1 VLAFC
6 DEAIKRG
13 GHGIDRLPVNVVLQD
28 DGTRACPSEYPLG
41 DRRSSRMFPIQG
53 VHRPVNDIELK
64 PLRDPN
70 MFRFVKRTI
79 RRPQQHRCDP
89 ARGADRV
96 LSLFDLLIPLWGVAE
111 MPFGDA
117 CPEPYLIA
125 EFIPAEVSLRTES
138 TVDFFV
144 ADLVLSQ
151 VTKNIRDVPRPF
163 IRNCPEVGKLGA
175 GSANGLQAGGL
186 IVDEL

>member
-1 VLAFC
+1 VFEIMR
-6 DEAIKRG
+6 DN
-13 GHGIDRLPVNVVLQD
+13 RL
-28 DGTRACPSEYPLG
+28 
-41 DRRSSRMFPIQG
+41 
-53 VHRPVNDIELK
+53 
-64 PLRDPN
+64 
-70 MFRFVKRTI
+70 VK
-79 RRPQQHRCDP
+79 
-89 ARGADRV
+89 AEKA
-96 LSLFDLLIPLWGVAE
+96 SLVFTLISLWDVAE

-117 CPEPYLIA
+117 CPPYLIA
-125 EFIPAEVSLRTES
+125 EFIRAEVSLKTES